1 MQGEGTNSY
10 HTFDNINLKYMKKN
24 ILIAVLVLV
33 VLILA
38 GVTLYQ
44 SERLS
49 AAKSYINDL
58 EADYPDYID
67 TTSGGDAYSE
77 WYN

>member
-1 MQGEGTNSY
+1 MLWITLGTNS
-10 HTFDNINLKYMKKN
+10 HLAFDNIYIYMKKN

-49 AAKSYINDL
+49 AAKAYINDL
-58 EADYPDYID
+58 EADYPDYLD
-67 TTSGGDAYSE
+67 TTSGGDAYS
-77 WYN
+77 

>member
-1 MQGEGTNSY
+1 
-10 HTFDNINLKYMKKN
+10 MKKN
-24 ILIAVLVLV
+24 ILIAVLALV

-49 AAKSYINDL
+49 AAKAYINAL

>member
-1 MQGEGTNSY
+1 MVRELTLTLPLI
-10 HTFDNINLKYMKKN
+10 TFLYDMKKN

-49 AAKSYINDL
+49 AAKAYINDL
-58 EADYPDYID
+58 ETDYPDYID

>member
-1 MQGEGTNSY
+1 
-10 HTFDNINLKYMKKN
+10 MKKN
-24 ILIAVLVLV
+24 ITIVILVLV
-33 VLILA
+33 VLILT

-44 SERLS
+44 SERLN
-49 AAKSYINDL
+49 AAKDYINDL
-58 EADYPDYID
+58 ETDYPEYID

>member
-1 MQGEGTNSY
+1 
-10 HTFDNINLKYMKKN
+10 MKKN
-24 ILIAVLVLV
+24 TVIAVLVLV

-49 AAKSYINDL
+49 AHKEYYKATENLLDTL
-58 EADYPDYID
+58 ENHYNWVDAFDPQDYY
-67 TTSGGDAYSE
+67 DAVDRL
-77 WYN
+77 N

>member
-1 MQGEGTNSY
+1 MR
-10 HTFDNINLKYMKKN
+10 KN
-24 ILIAVLVLV
+24 IAIVVLVLI
-33 VLILA
+33 VLVLT

-58 EADYPDYID
+58 ETDYPEFID

>member
-1 MQGEGTNSY
+1 
-10 HTFDNINLKYMKKN
+10 MKKN
-24 ILIAVLVLV
+24 TVIAVLVLV

-49 AAKSYINDL
+49 AAKAYIYNL
-58 EADYPDYID
+58 ETDYPEYID

>member
-1 MQGEGTNSY
+1 
-10 HTFDNINLKYMKKN
+10 MKKN
-24 ILIAVLVLV
+24 IVIAVLVLV

-38 GVTLYQ
+38 GVTLHQ

-49 AAKSYINDL
+49 AAKAYIYDL
-58 EADYPDYID
+58 EADYPEYID

>member
-1 MQGEGTNSY
+1 
-10 HTFDNINLKYMKKN
+10 MKKN

-49 AAKSYINDL
+49 AHKEYYKATENLLDTL
-58 EADYPDYID
+58 ENHYNWVDSFDPQDYY
-67 TTSGGDAYSE
+67 DAVGRL
-77 WYN
+77 N

>member
-1 MQGEGTNSY
+1 
-10 HTFDNINLKYMKKN
+10 MKKN

-33 VLILA
+33 VLVLA

-49 AAKSYINDL
+49 AAKAYINDL
-58 EADYPDYID
+58 ETDYPDYLD

>member
-1 MQGEGTNSY
+1 MI
-10 HTFDNINLKYMKKN
+10 TFLYDMKKN
-24 ILIAVLVLV
+24 ILIAILALV
-33 VLILA
+33 VLVLA

-44 SERLS
+44 SERLG
-49 AAKSYINDL
+49 AAKAYINDL
-58 EADYPDYID
+58 EADYPGYLD

>member
-1 MQGEGTNSY
+1 MQGEGTNS
-10 HTFDNINLKYMKKN
+10 HLVFDNIPMKKN
-24 ILIAVLVLV
+24 TVIAVLVLI

-49 AAKSYINDL
+49 AAKAYIYDL
-58 EADYPDYID
+58 ETDYPEFID

>member
-1 MQGEGTNSY
+1 
-10 HTFDNINLKYMKKN
+10 MKKN
-24 ILIAVLVLV
+24 IIIAVLVLV

-49 AAKSYINDL
+49 VAKAYINDL
-58 EADYPDYID
+58 ETDYPEYID
-67 TTSGGDAYSE
+67 ITSGGDAYSE

>member
-1 MQGEGTNSY
+1 MQGEGTNS
-10 HTFDNINLKYMKKN
+10 HLAFDNIYIYMKKN

-33 VLILA
+33 VLVLA

-44 SERLS
+44 SERLG
-49 AAKSYINDL
+49 AAKAYINDL
-58 EADYPDYID
+58 ETDYPDYLD

>member
-49 AAKSYINDL
+49 AAKAYINDL